1 MQKGK
6 GMIKAVLIDIDN
18 TLLDFHKC
26 APLAVKNAFNKYGI
40 AYKEEYAPIF
50 LKINDSLWQE
60 IENGTLTREE
70 LFKIRFKRVFSTLD
84 IDFNAEKIETEFR
97 KELFNSAIA
106 VDGAMDMLK
115 YLSVKYKLYAASNG
129 MSDQQ
134 INRLK
139 IAGMF
144 DYFTDFFLSEKLGY
158 QKPDKRFFDG
168 VFKALKGILPSEI
181 ALIGDSINADIKGGL
196 SCGIFTVWYNHNKNA
211 PSIEIKPNF
220 TIESLSE
227 INKIL

>member
-1 MQKGK
+1 
-6 GMIKAVLIDIDN
+6 MIKVVLIDIDN
-18 TLLDFHKC
+18 TLLDFNKC
-26 APLAVKNAFNKYGI
+26 APLAVKNAFVKYGI

-60 IENGTLTREE
+60 IESGTLTREE
-70 LFKIRFKRVFSTLD
+70 LFKIRFKQVFSALN
-84 IDFNAEKIETEFR
+84 INFCAEPIETEFR

-106 VDGAMDMLK
+106 VDGAIDMLK
-115 YLSVKYKLYAASNG
+115 YLSAKYKLYAASNG
-129 MSDQQ
+129 MYDQQ

-144 DYFTDFFLSEKLGY
+144 DYFTDFFLSEKLGC

-168 VFKALKGILPSEI
+168 VFKLIEGVLPSET
-181 ALIGDSINADIKGGL
+181 ALIGDSINADIKGGI
-196 SCGIFTVWYNHNKNA
+196 SCGIFTVWYNHNKTSPLPNV
-211 PSIEIKPNF
+211 KPNF